1 MEDKTPNL
9 STAYALKTPED
20 SRRLYADWAESY
32 DATFAGDEDYQLHVH
47 TAQAFVRAGGHGPV
61 LDVGAGTGLC
71 GNVLASMGVEPI
83 DAADI
88 SPDMLGKAMEK
99 GIYRKAIEADLTQP
113 LPIAANSYAGLVSS
127 GTFTTGHVGPQAI
140 QPLLE
145 IARAGAQFALSI
157 NSRHFQSAGFAAAFD
172 DLAQGQI
179 SGLSLLETP
188 IYGER
193 ATGAHAGDTALIALF
208 RKSG

>member
-9 STAYALKTPED
+9 ATAYALKTPED

-32 DATFAGDEDYQLHVH
+32 DATFAGGEDYQLHVH

-71 GNVLASMGVEPI
+71 GKVLAGLGVEPI

-113 LPIAANSYAGLVSS
+113 LPIAANSYVGLVSS

-188 IYGER
+188 IYGDR